1 MYRFIQLSALLGLLA
16 SMVAADTT
24 IVAFSVQVQPFQ
36 SFRTTVITNNDIVTC
51 CAQGFNCAQANLN
64 AAMGLQNCVNA
75 PSGSFDKI
83 DDESGFFFGLL
94 SITLYHSMDTRP
106 PFERER
112 DNLLEN
118 VTQGLEQVI
127 ANMAHLN
134 RNLETIN
141 TIGKDFDNVAS
152 LWREFHS
159 AIVTDSNVS
168 NGNEEHRN

>member
-1 MYRFIQLSALLGLLA
+1 
-16 SMVAADTT
+16 
-24 IVAFSVQVQPFQ
+24 
-36 SFRTTVITNNDIVTC
+36 
-51 CAQGFNCAQANLN
+51 
-64 AAMGLQNCVNA
+64 
-75 PSGSFDKI
+75 
-83 DDESGFFFGLL
+83 
-94 SITLYHSMDTRP
+94 MDTRP

-159 AIVTDSNVS
+159 AIVTDSNAS
-168 NGNEEHRN
+168 NGNEDHRN